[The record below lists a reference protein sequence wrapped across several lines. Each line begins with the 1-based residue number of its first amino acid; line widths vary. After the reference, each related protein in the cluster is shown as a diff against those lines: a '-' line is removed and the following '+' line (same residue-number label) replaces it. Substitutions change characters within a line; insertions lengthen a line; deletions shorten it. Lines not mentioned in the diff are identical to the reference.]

1 MPNILDN
8 KFGARDDIMIE
19 NSQNT
24 INSKALFKSNYYL
37 ASIGIL
43 VAGAGLIITRI
54 LYGLGVFDGLPEA
67 LFDFLG
73 SFIIQII
80 FISGG
85 GLVALL
91 VQQRLNSRKLLDI
104 ENRPSLKKRF
114 QDMGFRL
121 PRIYLIP
128 LSFVL
133 GILFM
138 IMTAGVS
145 FINSF
150 ILLLFGYNFP
160 PSAPEAVGGVGLFLL
175 ALFNSA
181 VLPGVCEEF
190 LNRGLILRGLRDTMR
205 DKYAIIISA
214 LLFGLM
220 HANIRQTLYTFAG
233 GIVLAILAIKT
244 RSILPAMIIH
254 FTNNAVAVYL
264 EHAYYNGWIGG
275 NLESFLESNFLLAAA
290 LWVVFTALFLA
301 AIYFI
306 VKAEDKHYQKKEQ
319 NTQQENGPILLP
331 YQTPFGVF
339 FVRSAPLYRPKLE
352 DKVIMYTSVFL
363 LALTTMLTFY
373 MGLF

>member
-1 MPNILDN
+1 MINNIN
-8 KFGARDDIMIE
+8 

-24 INSKALFKSNYYL
+24 TSSKTLFKNNYYL

-43 VAGAGLIITRI
+43 VASAGLIITRV
-54 LYGLGVFDGLPEA
+54 LYGLGVFDGLPDA

-80 FISGG
+80 FITGG
-85 GLVALL
+85 GLIALL
-91 VQQRLNSRKLLDI
+91 VQQRLNNK
-104 ENRPSLKKRF
+104 NRLNLEGGVSLKKRF
-114 QDMGFRL
+114 LDMGFRL

-133 GILFM
+133 GILFL

-145 FINSF
+145 FINTI
-150 ILLLFGYNFP
+150 ILLMFGYNFP
-160 PSAPEAVGGVGLFLL
+160 SSAPEAVGGVGLFLL

-233 GIVLAILAIKT
+233 GIVLAIITIKT

-254 FTNNAVAVYL
+254 FMNNGVAVYL
-264 EHAYYNGWIGG
+264 EHASYNGWIGG
-275 NLESFLESNFLLAAA
+275 NLDSFLESHFLLAVV
-290 LWVVFTALFLA
+290 LWVVFTALFIA

-306 VKAEDKHYQKKEQ
+306 VKAEDKHYQKKDQ
-319 NTQQENGPILLP
+319 NAQQENSQILLP
-331 YQTPFGVF
+331 HQTPFGAF
-339 FVRSAPLYRPKLE
+339 FVRNAPLYKPKLE

-363 LALTTMLTFY
+363 MTLVTILTFY